1 MEMLEVM
8 QCEIIY
14 YKLWRLVGS
23 EALCGEFGFRFR

>member
-8 QCEIIY
+8 QCEISY
-14 YKLWRLVGS
+14 YEPWRLVGS